1 MSWKPFQFDSNDIL
15 RKIISTTT
23 DLFYSLPSKFTVQ
36 KKTTKLIGWKQPP
49 PGFFKLN
56 TDGSARGN
64 PGGASA
70 MGIIKDAN
78 GSWISS
84 CSRKIGH
91 TYSMVAELWGLRDG
105 LTLAK
110 NLNIEKLLVE
120 VDALAIANISSS
132 ENVEFD
138 PTHPYSAIIIDC
150 RSLL

>member
-1 MSWKPFQFDSNDIL
+1 
-15 RKIISTTT
+15 
-23 DLFYSLPSKFTVQ
+23 
-36 KKTTKLIGWKQPP
+36 
-49 PGFFKLN
+49 
-56 TDGSARGN
+56 
-64 PGGASA
+64 

-84 CSRKIGH
+84 CSRKIRH